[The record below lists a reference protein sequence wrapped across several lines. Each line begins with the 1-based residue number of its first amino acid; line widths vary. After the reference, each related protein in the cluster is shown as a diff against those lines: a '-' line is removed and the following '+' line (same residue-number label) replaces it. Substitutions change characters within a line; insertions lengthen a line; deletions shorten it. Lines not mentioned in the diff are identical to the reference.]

1 MIEKHTYNINPERG
15 MNEGIGTN
23 IQPANLKGGSRKK
36 RANNRK
42 RNTPKKNPQI
52 QEESHSI
59 ENSIIAKVL
68 RGEYPTDEEFYKYIK
83 ELGFQNGNIP
93 EPDELPISPPRY
105 VGSGKK
111 DRCPIGTRRNK
122 DGECVPITENDAAVS
137 EGNKR
142 CPKGQ
147 HRNKE
152 GICVPKKNRSDAQQT
167 DELEPEDVQQTEEL
181 EPEEQEPE
189 EPVLEEHILEETGEK
204 KKRCPKG
211 QHRNKEGICV
221 PKKNRS
227 DVQQTDKQEPEPE
240 EPILEETGEKKKRCP
255 KGQHRNKEGI
265 CVPINNPT
273 DIPAP
278 TTIAE
283 KNTMNKFLE
292 KKEKDESENILKN
305 HDYLYPE
312 LNDPEFNIKIAIKK
326 EFRDAQYDGKIRDIE
341 KQATLLCKAK
351 FELSPHQVFVKN
363 FLSSDTPYKGLLLY
377 HGLGTGKT
385 CSAIGVAEEMRQY
398 MKRTGLKQ
406 QIIVVASPN
415 VQGNFRQQLFDERKL
430 TKVTNAA
437 NPNEFTW
444 NIESCVG
451 NSLLHE
457 INPNSIRNLTRER
470 LISNINSLIN
480 ENYAFMG
487 YIQFANVA
495 RANTLLGSNQDRQ
508 NTREQ
513 EERNIRRFFDGR
525 LIIIDEV
532 HNIRLADDS
541 NRKEMQQVAAVL
553 MNIVKYTRGLRLLLL
568 SATPMFNSYKE
579 IIWITNLLNANDGR
593 SQIQTSDVFQA
604 DGSFK
609 PHGEDLLRR
618 KLTGYVSYVRG
629 ENPYTFPYRLYP
641 NVFSPENALASF
653 SYPRIQMNGIEID
666 SPIKS
671 INVYVNRTEKT
682 TYQMQ
687 VYLSIIDYMRRKTHG
702 FYTNAGIYREMPS
715 FENMEAFGYTLL
727 QRPLEALNI
736 VYPNMEIS
744 RMLSENDYGSRARF
758 YTDDLFQ
765 NAVGGTGLS
774 NVMNFSSMEN
784 DEPLKHEYE
793 YKENILKKHGR
804 IFSPGELAK
813 YSVKMAEICNA
824 VKRSEGIVLIYSQ
837 YIDGGVVPMA
847 LALEEMGLSR
857 YSTAYSGRH
866 RHLFKR
872 APTSPIDAIQML
884 PRSELEEG
892 YKFQPAQYIMITGDR
907 GLSPSNTEDVKYATG
922 IDNMDGSKVK
932 VIIISKA
939 GSEGLDFKVIRQ
951 IHILEPWFN
960 MNRIEQIIGRGVRNL
975 SHCALPFKKRNVEIY
990 LHSTFI
996 EGTEEEAADLYL
1008 YRLAEKK
1015 ATQIGKVTRL
1025 LKESAVDCILNI
1037 EQTNFTT
1044 EKLSALVANQNIR
1057 LELSSKDAGEIREVD
1072 FRIGDLSGSEICDY
1086 MSCEYQ
1092 CRPKMPEGEAEDTE
1106 NVQSYSER
1114 NLTSNIYYIISR
1126 IRELFRD
1133 EHVYTLD
1140 QISTAINAVRI
1151 YPISQ
1156 IYYVLSKFVDNRNM
1170 VLFDKYG
1177 RFGNLINRDKY
1188 YVFQPIEITDE
1199 RSSIR
1204 ERSVPV
1210 EYKRSSVI
1218 LELPDRVTDRTSK
1231 KKVARKPR
1239 EEENDGDDGVTS
1251 TSYSDTIHQIRE
1263 QIEVVGKP
1271 HVIKSTEMNWYK
1283 NASKVVDHLHTV
1295 YGFDEKTIIQY
1306 VIYHYIDS
1314 AEYDVKRALFEN
1326 TVNNT
1331 RFKIDEEIERN
1342 VASYFR
1348 NSIMLSDNGDKEG
1361 ICIANR
1367 EVIQLIV
1374 REKGET
1380 TWKDGDKYDMSD
1392 FKTDYSEKY
1401 LVDKKQLNDIVG
1413 YMIQFKDQDMSFY
1426 YKDIYL
1432 TRNRKGRRCDRSGG
1446 KAPIIDMLNRVM
1458 RQKIYTEEN
1467 TSTSMYSGSLC
1478 VILEM
1483 LLRKFHGEEHGGNI
1497 YYLTPEQAIE
1507 SKITEYSAK
1516 N

>member
-1 MIEKHTYNINPERG
+1 MTEKHTNILPTK
-15 MNEGIGTN
+15 I
-23 IQPANLKGGSRKK
+23 KGRESCTRSSRQKCL
-36 RANNRK
+36 NNRK
-42 RNTPKKNPQI
+42 RKTPKKNTHI

-59 ENSIIAKVL
+59 ENSIIAKIL
-68 RGEYPTDEEFYKYIK
+68 RGESPTDDEFHKYVK

-93 EPDELPISPPRY
+93 EPTESPILFTPPRY

-111 DRCPIGTRRNK
+111 
-122 DGECVPITENDAAVS
+122 E
-137 EGNKR
+137 R

-152 GICVPKKNRSDAQQT
+152 GICVPKKTKPD
-167 DELEPEDVQQTEEL
+167 EEL
-181 EPEEQEPE
+181 EQEQEIEEPEPQPE
-189 EPVLEEHILEETGEK
+189 EPVLEEISEK

-211 QHRNKEGICV
+211 QHRNKEGICM
-221 PKKNRS
+221 
-227 DVQQTDKQEPEPE
+227 
-240 EPILEETGEKKKRCP
+240 
-255 KGQHRNKEGI
+255 
-265 CVPINNPT
+265 PINNIT
-273 DIPAP
+273 ENAAVPAP
-278 TTIAE
+278 APIAE

-292 KKEKDESENILKN
+292 KKEKDERENTLKN

-351 FELSPHQVFVKN
+351 FELSSHQVFVKN

-495 RANTLLGSNQDRQ
+495 RANMLLGANQDRQ
-508 NTREQ
+508 NAREQ

-553 MNIVKYTRGLRLLLL
+553 MNIVKYARGLRLLLL

-609 PHGEDLLRR
+609 PHGEELLRR

-641 NVFSPENALASF
+641 NVFAPENALASF

-666 SPIKS
+666 SPIRN
-671 INVYVNRTEKT
+671 INVFVNRTEKT

-687 VYLSIIDYMRRKTHG
+687 VYLSIIDFMRRKTHG

-736 VYPNMEIS
+736 VYPNMDIS

-774 NVMNFSSMEN
+774 NVMNFLTMEN
-784 DEPLKHEYE
+784 EEPLKHEYE

-804 IFSPGELAK
+804 IFSPDELSK

-837 YIDGGVVPMA
+837 YIDGGVVPIA

-872 APTSPIDAIQML
+872 APTSPIDAIQMV

-892 YKFQPAQYIMITGDR
+892 YNFQPAQYIMITGDR

-922 IDNMDGSKVK
+922 ADNMDGSKVK

-1057 LELSSKDAGEIREVD
+1057 LELSSKDAGEIREVN

-1092 CRPKMPEGEAEDTE
+1092 CRPKMPEAEVE

-1114 NLTSNIYYIISR
+1114 NLSSNIYYIIGR

-1140 QISTAINAVRI
+1140 QISAAINAVRI

-1188 YVFQPIEITDE
+1188 YVFQPIEITDD

-1210 EYKRSSVI
+1210 EYKRTSVV
-1218 LELPDRVTDRTSK
+1218 LELPDRVTDRISK
-1231 KKVARKPR
+1231 KKVTRNPL
-1239 EEENDGDDGVTS
+1239 EEDGLTS
-1251 TSYSDTIHQIRE
+1251 TSYSDTIQQIRE
-1263 QIEVVGKP
+1263 RIELVGKP

-1283 NASKVVDHLHTV
+1283 NTSKVLDHLHTV
-1295 YGFDEKTIIQY
+1295 YGFDEKTIIKY

-1314 AEYDVKRALFEN
+1314 VEYDVKRTLFEN
-1326 TVNNT
+1326 TVNIPRS
-1331 RFKIDEEIERN
+1331 RFKIDEEIEQI

-1348 NSIMLSDNGDKEG
+1348 DSIMLSDNGDKEG

-1401 LVDKKQLNDIVG
+1401 LVDKTQLNDIVG

-1467 TSTSMYSGSLC
+1467 TSSVMYSGSLC

-1483 LLRKFHGEEHGGNI
+1483 LLRKFHEEEHDGNI

-1507 SKITEYSAK
+1507 NKITEYSAK
-1516 N
+1516 